1 MSLISPVSGQ
11 KWPWKTLVTI
21 LIAAWLN
28 CAVLVMTGGA
38 THGPSVSPDRPKATV
53 PTWPTVRPQVGPP
66 SPPTYIFQFSGAP
79 TAPVATPGRDVR
91 NGVSG

>member
-28 CAVLVMTGGA
+28 CAVLVMTGCA

-53 PTWPTVRPQVGPP
+53 PTWPKDLPTCLTTEKQLSAQFLQSDEPLTCSTPEP
-66 SPPTYIFQFSGAP
+66 SP
-79 TAPVATPGRDVR
+79 
-91 NGVSG
+91 N